1 MSTTF
6 ILSITFALYFL
17 LVMLV
22 SFYASR
28 RTRNLSD
35 YILAG
40 RHLSG
45 PLVALGAG
53 ASDMSSWL
61 LMALPGTVFL
71 HGLNQIWLPL
81 GLVIGAYFNWK
92 FVAARL
98 RVYTERAGNALT
110 LPAYFAGRFP
120 SHAKILRGTTAI
132 IVLVFFTGYTAA
144 GFVAGADLAHLI
156 FPISYTT
163 GLLITAG
170 FIVSYTLIGGF
181 FAISWLD
188 MFQGSLMFLAL
199 LIVPYYTFHT
209 MPISS
214 ADVGNLISHIDG
226 YLNPLNAFSWISVMS
241 LLAWGL
247 GYFGQPHILVRFM
260 AARSAN
266 EIPVARMIC
275 LFWMSVALAGAVLT
289 GIVGRAYLGHLA
301 NPETVFI
308 RLSYL
313 LFNPWVA
320 GILISAVLSAIMSS
334 SSAQL
339 LASSS
344 ALIEDIY
351 HTFVRRKA
359 SSLELML
366 GARLAVFIIAVC
378 ALTLALNP
386 KGSIL
391 HLVAYAWA
399 GLGASFGPVIL
410 LSLFWRRITPQ
421 GASLG
426 MIAAAAVVIIWEILG
441 NHYQGIFN
449 LYSMFPAFCVNSF
462 VIIIVSL
469 IYPKHAKIT
478 EAMFLEVQKTSPI
491 R

>member
-1 MSTTF
+1 
-6 ILSITFALYFL
+6 
-17 LVMLV
+17 
-22 SFYASR
+22 
-28 RTRNLSD
+28 
-35 YILAG
+35 
-40 RHLSG
+40 
-45 PLVALGAG
+45 
-53 ASDMSSWL
+53 
-61 LMALPGTVFL
+61 
-71 HGLNQIWLPL
+71 
-81 GLVIGAYFNWK
+81 
-92 FVAARL
+92 
-98 RVYTERAGNALT
+98 
-110 LPAYFAGRFP
+110 
-120 SHAKILRGTTAI
+120 
-132 IVLVFFTGYTAA
+132 
-144 GFVAGADLAHLI
+144 
-156 FPISYTT
+156 
-163 GLLITAG
+163 
-170 FIVSYTLIGGF
+170 
-181 FAISWLD
+181 
-188 MFQGSLMFLAL
+188 
-199 LIVPYYTFHT
+199 
-209 MPISS
+209 
-214 ADVGNLISHIDG
+214 
-226 YLNPLNAFSWISVMS
+226 
-241 LLAWGL
+241 
-247 GYFGQPHILVRFM
+247 
-260 AARSAN
+260 
-266 EIPVARMIC
+266 
-275 LFWMSVALAGAVLT
+275 
-289 GIVGRAYLGHLA
+289 
-301 NPETVFI
+301 
-308 RLSYL
+308 
-313 LFNPWVA
+313 
-320 GILISAVLSAIMSS
+320 MSS